1 MDRCYLANTSETAP
15 EAPANS
21 SGYPTA
27 GSKVTG
33 TPATVPG
40 PYWFHA
46 ITEEIRNAIV
56 KSGQTP
62 DSSDLFQLYK
72 SMMLIAHPVGSIYE
86 STDST
91 DPGTLFG
98 GTWEQIKDRVLV
110 AAGDNFGAGTTGGN
124 ANHQLTID
132 EMPAHSHGGTT
143 TSAGAHSHTR
153 GSMEI
158 TGSFGN
164 TDGQSYSW
172 SGTADPYANGA
183 FSQSNFSGRY
193 RGTEAKGSGY
203 ARQVDFV
210 ASRTWSGATSA
221 NGSHTHGVTISSTG
235 GGKAFSTMPPYIVI
249 YVWKR
254 VA

>member
-46 ITEEIRNAIV
+46 VTEEIRNCV
-56 KSGQTP
+56 TGSGQTP
-62 DSSDLFQLYK
+62 DSSDLHQLYK
-72 SMMLIAHPVGSIYE
+72 AMMLLAHPIGSIYE
-86 STDST
+86 STDATSPA
-91 DPGTLFG
+91 DLFG

-124 ANHQLTID
+124 ANHRLTID
-132 EMPAHSHGGTT
+132 EMPVHSHAASTGG
-143 TSAGAHSHTR
+143 AGTHSHTR
-153 GSMEI
+153 GTMEI
-158 TGSFGN
+158 TGNFGN
-164 TDGQSYSW
+164 TDPQSYSW
-172 SGTADPYANGA
+172 SGTSDPYANGA
-183 FSQSNFSGRY
+183 FSQSNFNGRY
-193 RGTEAKGSGY
+193 RGTNAKGSGH
-203 ARQVDFV
+203 ARQIDFV
-210 ASRTWSGATSA
+210 ASRAWSGSTS
-221 NGSHTHGVTISSTG
+221 NDGYHSHSVSVGNTG

-254 VA
+254 VS

>member
-98 GTWEQIKDRVLV
+98 GAWEAIKDRMLIG
-110 AAGDNFGAGTTGGN
+110 AGDSFGAGTTGGGTS
-124 ANHQLTID
+124 HTLTVD
-132 EMPAHSHGGTT
+132 EMPAHSHNAGS
-143 TSAGAHSHTR
+143 TSAGGHTHYR
-153 GSMEI
+153 GSMNI
-158 TGSFGN
+158 TGGI
-164 TDGQSYSW
+164 TIAAVGGDKTMIH
-172 SGTADPYANGA
+172 GTSGA
-183 FSQSNFSGRY
+183 FSHSGEHEGGNGQAARDP
-193 RGTEAKGSGY
+193 GSYSDDISFNAADG
-203 ARQVDFV
+203 
-210 ASRTWSGATSA
+210 WSGETSA
-221 NGSHTHGVTISSTG
+221 AGAHTHGVWVGNTG
-235 GGKAFSTMPPYIVI
+235 GGKAFSTMSPYLAVYI
-249 YVWKR
+249 WRR